1 MTAAVILAGGKSRRF
16 GRDKALFPVAGQ
28 PMIVWVASALRQV
41 FDDIFVAGGD
51 PPGFE
56 KLGLRCFPDPIP
68 DRGALGGLYNGLTH
82 TDSAQI
88 FLCACDMPFIVPE
101 TVKAVLENIGS
112 EQVTLPVIGGK
123 RQPLHAVYSRRILP
137 LVEATLEMPDMY
149 LPALLDQAKV
159 RVVQEEA
166 FAHISD
172 YHYSFVS
179 LNDPESLQRYRHL
192 LERDKHQSQ

>member
-1 MTAAVILAGGKSRRF
+1 MTTAVILAGGKSRRF
-16 GRDKALFPVAGQ
+16 GSDKALFPVAGQ

-51 PPGFE
+51 PLDFE

-82 TDSAQI
+82 TNSPQI
-88 FLCACDMPFIVPE
+88 FLCACDMPLILSG
-101 TVKAVLENIGS
+101 TVKVVIENIGF
-112 EQVTLPVIGGK
+112 EQVILPVISGK
-123 RQPLHAVYSRRILP
+123 RQPLHAAYSRSILP
-137 LVEATLEMPDMY
+137 LVEATLEIPDLY

-159 RVVQEEA
+159 RVVPEEA
-166 FAHISD
+166 FVHVAG

-192 LERDKHQSQ
+192 LGSDQDES